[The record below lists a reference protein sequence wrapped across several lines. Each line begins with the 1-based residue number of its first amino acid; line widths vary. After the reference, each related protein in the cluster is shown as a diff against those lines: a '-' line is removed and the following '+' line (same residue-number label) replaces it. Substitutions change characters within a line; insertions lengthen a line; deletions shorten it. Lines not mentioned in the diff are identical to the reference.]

1 MLVSTTLYQTTNT
14 AGTDH
19 NKLIWLVT
27 ILKEKL
33 EQQSEEEK
41 DVYET
46 LIENSGCSRFH
57 FALQDCY
64 FEHNDWR
71 KCQKEMAEFKQCMSE
86 HSKQREK
93 RSQEQR

>member
-1 MLVSTTLYQTTNT
+1 M
-14 AGTDH
+14 AGH
-19 NKLIWLVT
+19 HKA
-27 ILKEKL
+27 KEKL
-33 EQQSEEEK
+33 EQQSEEKK

-57 FALQDCY
+57 IALQDCY
-64 FEHNDWR
+64 VEHNDWR

-86 HSKQREK
+86 HSKQKQK